1 MTASPRR
8 AVRRAAS
15 AAAGL
20 AVALALAPPP
30 AAAATP
36 LDGAWTVDLSTD
48 PAEPYFKPMTLTI
61 NPDGTASGAFYD
73 SAIEAGRWKAA
84 KGRLCVS
91 FRTTDGRGPY
101 HTSACLVGGAVQG
114 QTWAEHRRFLFLW
127 TAARATTAPPP

>member
-1 MTASPRR
+1 MTAFDPRI
-8 AVRRAAS
+8 ARRG

-20 AVALALAPPP
+20 VFALVLAPRF

-48 PAEPYFKPMTLTI
+48 PTQPYVKPMTLTL
-61 NPDGTASGAFYD
+61 NPDGTLSGAFYD

-84 KGRLCVS
+84 KGRLCVA

-101 HTSACLVGGAVQG
+101 HTSACLVGDAVQG

-127 TAARATTAPPP
+127 TAARDATATAP